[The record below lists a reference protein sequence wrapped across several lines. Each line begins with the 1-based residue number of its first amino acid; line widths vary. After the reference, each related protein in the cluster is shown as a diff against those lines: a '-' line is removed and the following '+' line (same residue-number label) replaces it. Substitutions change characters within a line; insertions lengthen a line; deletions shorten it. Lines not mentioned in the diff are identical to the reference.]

1 MLEEIFDDLLTFL
14 FPKANQVFD
23 FERGVEFLDKELAEM
38 YPEPDKAK
46 ETKFVDKLVKVYNRD
61 GTDEWVL
68 VHVEVQG
75 HHDPDFAKRMFKY
88 FCRIF
93 DRYDRPLTAIAIF
106 TGKDGKKLPDRYERR
121 FQGTDLIY
129 KYNTL
134 CILDFTDEELELSNN
149 PFAWVVRVAKKALLE
164 GKDLDSE
171 LLRQKL
177 IIAKSLYHKGFIRQ
191 KIDAL
196 LTFLHNYIRFADP
209 KFNRIFMEELDQITG
224 KKNTMG
230 IIEYIK
236 EQKIIEISEKVR
248 TAKEISVVKNLLS
261 GTDFSTEKIA
271 AITGVSVAFVE
282 EVRTGKH

>member
-1 MLEEIFDDLLTFL
+1 
-14 FPKANQVFD
+14 VSW
-23 FERGVEFLDKELAEM
+23 
-38 YPEPDKAK
+38 
-46 ETKFVDKLVKVYNRD
+46 KLSC
-61 GTDEWVL
+61 TVL
-68 VHVEVQG
+68 RRVGGSNPPRLSDQG
-75 HHDPDFAKRMFKY
+75 QHDPDFAKWMFKY
-88 FCRIF
+88 YCRIF

-106 TGKDGKKLPDRYERR
+106 TGKDGRKLPDRYERR

-134 CILDFTDEELELSNN
+134 CILDFTDDELELSKN

-224 KKNTMG
+224 KTNTMG

-248 TAKEISVVKNLLS
+248 AEARTTKEISVVKNLLS

-271 AITGVSVAFVE
+271 AIAGVSVAFVE
-282 EVRTGKH
+282 EVRSGKH